1 MDPTIRLDQL
11 PNHPPGNPG
20 LPNAPAIRLEAI
32 TGRTTAHAGEATTT
46 EVLLRI
52 IGGGQPVSGARVP
65 LNLCLVIDRSG
76 SMDGQPL
83 AAVRDACKHVVAQL
97 GPTDILSIVTFEENV
112 DIVLP
117 AKHVTSPEIISA
129 YIDRITAG
137 NTTNLFDGLYAGGV
151 QVTSVPLT
159 GYASRLILLTDGE
172 PTAGLKDPASILRQV
187 EQLRAQGVVVS
198 AMGFGPDYQEDL
210 MASIA
215 RTGGGNYTYI
225 AHAGQVAAA
234 FQRELTGAMS
244 VVATKAVLRFELPDN
259 NQLAGDIDT
268 MLPDIEAGTTIE
280 RLVTIKSGPRGT
292 GQYRILKAS
301 VDATSPS
308 TRQPIRASTDAI
320 VTFADAPNASS
331 AARNPAVSA
340 AMGLH
345 SAALDLEKTL
355 NGMRTMSFS
364 AVDVTQ
370 MLNRTQAM
378 LAQTGRVQEAA
389 QVADATRAFQ
399 TGNQDHLE
407 KTLVGTLYALD
418 LGKTGG
424 PA

>member
-1 MDPTIRLDQL
+1 
-11 PNHPPGNPG
+11 
-20 LPNAPAIRLEAI
+20 
-32 TGRTTAHAGEATTT
+32 
-46 EVLLRI
+46 
-52 IGGGQPVSGARVP
+52 
-65 LNLCLVIDRSG
+65 
-76 SMDGQPL
+76 
-83 AAVRDACKHVVAQL
+83 
-97 GPTDILSIVTFEENV
+97 
-112 DIVLP
+112 
-117 AKHVTSPEIISA
+117 
-129 YIDRITAG
+129 
-137 NTTNLFDGLYAGGV
+137 
-151 QVTSVPLT
+151 
-159 GYASRLILLTDGE
+159 
-172 PTAGLKDPASILRQV
+172 
-187 EQLRAQGVVVS
+187 
-198 AMGFGPDYQEDL
+198 MGFGPDYQEDL

-234 FQRELTGAMS
+234 FARELTGAMA
-244 VVATKAVLRFELPDN
+244 VVATKASLRFELPDN

-308 TRQPIRASTDAI
+308 TRQAIRASADAI
-320 VTFADAPNASS
+320 VTFADAPNAAS
-331 AARNPAVSA
+331 APRHPAVNGA
-340 AMGLH
+340 LGLH

-355 NGMRTMSFS
+355 NGMRTMNFS

>member
-1 MDPTIRLDQL
+1 
-11 PNHPPGNPG
+11 
-20 LPNAPAIRLEAI
+20 
-32 TGRTTAHAGEATTT
+32 
-46 EVLLRI
+46 
-52 IGGGQPVSGARVP
+52 
-65 LNLCLVIDRSG
+65 
-76 SMDGQPL
+76 
-83 AAVRDACKHVVAQL
+83 
-97 GPTDILSIVTFEENV
+97 
-112 DIVLP
+112 
-117 AKHVTSPEIISA
+117 
-129 YIDRITAG
+129 
-137 NTTNLFDGLYAGGV
+137 
-151 QVTSVPLT
+151 
-159 GYASRLILLTDGE
+159 
-172 PTAGLKDPASILRQV
+172 
-187 EQLRAQGVVVS
+187 
-198 AMGFGPDYQEDL
+198 
-210 MASIA
+210 
-215 RTGGGNYTYI
+215 
-225 AHAGQVAAA
+225 
-234 FQRELTGAMS
+234 MS

-292 GQYRILKAS
+292 GMYRILKAS
-301 VDATSPS
+301 VDASSPA
-308 TRQPIRASTDAI
+308 TRQPLRASADAI
-320 VTFADAPNASS
+320 VQFADAPNASS
-331 AARNPAVSA
+331 APRNPAVSA

-378 LAQTGRVQEAA
+378 LTQTGRVQEAA